1 MYIEGIYL
9 GTEIDSTFDNMMSS
23 VADYTGSVKTDSP
36 RSFLIELSQAVERA
50 KIIIAIGELYGK
62 NGLINI
68 MSKGLD
74 LPMTAVDWKKMGIAP
89 SMNPSAK
96 GCCAAPCR
104 RRFAGRNDSRKR

>member
-23 VADYTGSVKTDSP
+23 VADYTGSVKTESP
-36 RSFLIELSQAVERA
+36 RSFLVELSQAVERS

-74 LPMTAVDWKKMGIAP
+74 LPMTAVDWK
-89 SMNPSAK
+89 
-96 GCCAAPCR
+96 
-104 RRFAGRNDSRKR
+104 